1 MINVSNKNKNKQI
14 NNQRD
19 TAINC
24 DPKLVRKVIELVDL
38 ADANEKDDDKINA
51 NEILKSILAN
61 RGVDIDN
68 SKVANFAEVKGAI
81 IEF

>member
-24 DPKLVRKVIELVDL
+24 DPKLGRKVIELVDL